1 MARTRWLTTFAA
13 LVGIA
18 IPAAW
23 LLSVVTP
30 GEEAV
35 KIRNGLVASIGQP
48 DDFTWTPNDVP
59 ADFLANR
66 APPSPEYAEAAKAL
80 VNPEPGRRLQGLE
93 LGLAISR
100 HLMGGPGQR
109 PGGPIQGSLSDAYEG
124 ITRQGRGYCADFTQ
138 VFSGIAV
145 AAELPVRTWS
155 ISFEA
160 FGAGHAFNEVFD
172 DTLGKWVL
180 VDSFHSLY
188 FVDPASREPLS
199 VLEVRDRLLAYG
211 GEAPA
216 LEIQRIVPERFPF
229 PSDPVALDYY
239 RRGMPQL
246 ALAWGNNVFDYD
258 QSVAVRWGARVS
270 RHAER
275 ALGIA
280 VGKYPEIRIYPVDV
294 SYRDLG
300 SLFRA
305 RNRFFAAAGAL
316 MVATLVF
323 GGLLFATWRPRPVR
337 T

>member
-1 MARTRWLTTFAA
+1 MARTRWLTTLAA

-23 LLSVVTP
+23 LLSLVTP

-48 DDFTWTPNDVP
+48 ADFTWTPDDVP
-59 ADFLANR
+59 ADFLANQ
-66 APPSPEYAEAAKAL
+66 ALPSPQYAEAARAL
-80 VNPEPGRRLQGLE
+80 VTPEPGLRLEGLD

-100 HLMGGPGQR
+100 HLMEGPGDR
-109 PGGPIQGSLSDAYEG
+109 LGGPIQGSLAAAYEG

-145 AAELPVRTWS
+145 AAGLPVRTWS

-172 DTLGKWVL
+172 DTLDKWVL
-180 VDSFHSLY
+180 VDPFHSLY

-199 VLEVRDRLLAYG
+199 VLEVHDRLLANDVA
-211 GEAPA
+211 APA
-216 LEIQRIVPERFPF
+216 IAIQRIVPERFPF

-258 QSVAVRWGARVS
+258 QSMAVRWGARVS

-275 ALGIA
+275 ALGIV
-280 VGKYPEIRIYPVDV
+280 VGQYPEIRIYPVNV
-294 SYRDLG
+294 SYRDVG

-316 MVATLVF
+316 VVATFVF
-323 GGLLFATWRPRPVR
+323 GGLLVATWRRRPVR

>member
-1 MARTRWLTTFAA
+1 MARTRWLTTLAA

-23 LLSVVTP
+23 VLSLVTP

-80 VNPEPGRRLQGLE
+80 VNPEPGRRQQGLE

-100 HLMGGPGQR
+100 HLMGGPQKR
-109 PGGPIQGSLSDAYEG
+109 MDGPIQGSLAAAYEG
-124 ITRQGRGYCADFTQ
+124 ITREGRGYCADFTQ

-172 DTLGKWVL
+172 DTLNKWVL
-180 VDSFHSLY
+180 VDPFHSLY
-188 FVDPASREPLS
+188 FVDPTSREPLS
-199 VLEVRDRLLAYG
+199 VLEVHDRLLANDVESG
-211 GEAPA
+211 A
-216 LEIQRIVPERFPF
+216 LEIQKIIPEQFPF
-229 PSDPVALDYY
+229 PSEQSTLDYY
-239 RRGMPQL
+239 RRGMAQL
-246 ALAWGNNVFDYD
+246 AMVWGDNVFDYD
-258 QSVAVRWGARVS
+258 QDSAVRLGARVS
-270 RHAER
+270 RHVER

-280 VGKYPEIRIYPVDV
+280 VGKYPEIRIYPVAA
-294 SYRDLG
+294 SYRDLD

-305 RNRFFAAAGAL
+305 RNRFVASVAALAVAG
-316 MVATLVF
+316 LVF
-323 GGLLFATWRPRPVR
+323 GGLLIATWRPQRER
-337 T
+337 A